1 MLAKSLK
8 FAMVFAVV
16 LTFCGGTAMADNHG
30 RMNHSKTQWNGGH
43 PNQHAN
49 PVNHHYAE
57 HHDGDHHHYAYT
69 HRDYDR
75 HYAPRTPHPP
85 VYRPVYRANPLAPR
99 IAFIGPIPVPVP
111 PSPHEVIGFITGRR

>member
-16 LTFCGGTAMADNHG
+16 LTFFGGTAMADHKGRDGHG
-30 RMNHSKTQWNGGH
+30 KTEWNGGH
-43 PNQHAN
+43 ANQHAT
-49 PVNHHYAE
+49 PGNHHYAN
-57 HHDGDHHHYAYT
+57 HHDGNHYHYA
-69 HRDYDR
+69 HRDYGH

-85 VYRPVYRANPLAPR
+85 VYRPVSRPNPLAPR

-111 PSPHEVIGFITGRR
+111 PSPQEVFGFITGRR